1 MEDPRVAPLNRRDT
15 LKLLAVAGTVSAT
28 VNAAGRASFA
38 QGQGV
43 FRHGVASGDPDGTS
57 VVLWTHLT
65 TEQPSA
71 TVRWEVA
78 TGEDFAEI
86 VAEGEAAASAM
97 RDHTVK
103 VVAEGLEPG
112 QTYRYRFTSGDE
124 TSPTGRTRTL
134 PEGPLE
140 RLGIAVASCTNYPLG
155 HFNAY
160 DAIARD
166 PEVEFV
172 FHTGD
177 YIYEYSTEGWGG
189 EVARALGRES
199 LPDREIVS
207 LADYRQRHAQYKS
220 DPGSQAMHA
229 AHPLVACWDDHEVT
243 NNPWTGGAQNHQPE
257 EEGDWEARRAAALQ
271 AYFEWMPLREPEERR
286 RYWRTYRFGDLATF
300 VILETRHTGRD
311 QEPAYPDWSTIQTQE
326 DRDRAWAELVVR
338 PNRQMLAPDMAADAR
353 AALEGSVA
361 AGEPWRIVGS
371 ASPIERFNIPDIV
384 SHGIAREELS
394 EGLAYLADH
403 GRWNWP
409 WYTDTW
415 DGYPQARQAFYDMA
429 REAGAQD
436 LLVLTGDTHQ
446 FFAAELMDDEGRRM
460 GVELGTAGISS
471 PSEYVDTGLDPE
483 VGRRL
488 DAIYAEH
495 MPEVHWTEGLHNGYV
510 RVVLGREEAV
520 ATVVAVDTVMSTD
533 YATEELFT
541 GRIVRSDG
549 TIGFTAA

>member
-1 MEDPRVAPLNRRDT
+1 MARLNRRET
-15 LKLLAVAGTVSAT
+15 LKLLAVAGTVSAG
-28 VNAAGRASFA
+28 ARPGLA
-38 QGQGV
+38 QAPAEGA
-43 FRHGVASGDPDGTS
+43 FRHGVASGDPDASS
-57 VVLWTHLT
+57 VVLWTRVSSD
-65 TEQPSA
+65 EAAPS
-71 TVRWEVA
+71 VRWEVA
-78 TGEDFAEI
+78 ADPEFATV
-86 VAEGEAAASAM
+86 VAAGEATTSAE

-103 VVAEGLEPG
+103 VVVGELEPG
-112 QTYRYRFTSGDE
+112 AAYFYRFTAGDE
-124 TSPTGRTRTL
+124 TSPAGRTRTL
-134 PEGPLE
+134 PEGPVD

-166 PEVEFV
+166 AQVDVV
-172 FHTGD
+172 FHAGD

-220 DPGSQAMHA
+220 DPASQAMHA
-229 AHPLVACWDDHEVT
+229 AHPFVACWDDHEVT
-243 NNPWTGGAQNHQPE
+243 NNPWTGGAQNHQPG
-257 EEGDWEARRAAALQ
+257 EEGDWEARRAAALR
-271 AYFEWMPLREPEERR
+271 AYFEWMPIRDPEPRR

-311 QEPAYPDWSTIQTQE
+311 QEPAYPDWATIETQE
-326 DRDRAWAELVVR
+326 DRDRAWRQLIVE
-338 PNRQMLAPDMAADAR
+338 PNRRMLASEMAADAE
-353 AALEGSVA
+353 ASLEASVA

-371 ASPIERFNIPDIV
+371 ASPLERFNIPDIV
-384 SHGIAREELS
+384 SLGIAREELS
-394 EGLAYLADH
+394 EGLEYLADH

-429 REAGAQD
+429 REAGARD

-510 RVVLGREEAV
+510 RIVLGREEAV
-520 ATVVAVDTVMSTD
+520 ATVIGVDTVMSTD
-533 YATEELFT
+533 YQTVELFR

-549 TIGFTAA
+549 TLGFAAG

>member
-1 MEDPRVAPLNRRDT
+1 MAPLNRRET
-15 LKLLAVAGTVSAT
+15 LKLLAVAGTVSA
-28 VNAAGRASFA
+28 VAHPGRAQA
-38 QGQGV
+38 PAGGA
-43 FRHGVASGDPDGTS
+43 FRHGVASGDPDATS
-57 VVLWTHLT
+57 VVLWTRLSS
-65 TEQPSA
+65 EEAAPS
-71 TVRWEVA
+71 VRWELASDEGFADVVA
-78 TGEDFAEI
+78 Q
-86 VAEGEAAASAM
+86 GEAATSAE

-103 VVAEGLEPG
+103 VVVGELEPG
-112 QTYRYRFTSGDE
+112 AAYFYRFTLGGE
-124 TSPTGRTRTL
+124 TSATGRTRTL
-134 PEGPLE
+134 PQGPLD

-166 PEVEFV
+166 EEVDFV
-172 FHTGD
+172 FHAGD

-199 LPDREIVS
+199 LPDREIVT

-220 DPGSQAMHA
+220 DPASQAMHA
-229 AHPLVACWDDHEVT
+229 AHPFVACWDDHEVT

-257 EEGDWEARRAAALQ
+257 EEGDWETRRANALR
-271 AYFEWMPLREPEERR
+271 AYFEWMPIRDPEPRR
-286 RYWRTYRFGDLATF
+286 RYWRSYRFGDLATF

-311 QEPAYPDWSTIQTQE
+311 REPPYPDWATIETQE
-326 DRDRAWAELVVR
+326 DRDRAWQELIVE
-338 PNRQMLAPDMAADAR
+338 PNRRMLAPEMAADAR
-353 AALEGSVA
+353 AGLEASVA
-361 AGEPWRIVGS
+361 AGEPWRLVGS
-371 ASPIERFNIPDIV
+371 ASPLERFAIPDIV
-384 SHGIAREELS
+384 SLGVAREELS
-394 EGLAYLADH
+394 EGLEYLADH

-429 REAGAQD
+429 RGAGARD

-488 DAIYAEH
+488 DTIYAEH

-520 ATVVAVDTVMSTD
+520 ATVIGVDTVMSTD
-533 YATEELFT
+533 YRTVELFR

-549 TIGFTAA
+549 TLGFAAV

>member
-1 MEDPRVAPLNRRDT
+1 MAPLNRRET
-15 LKLLAVAGTVSAT
+15 LKLLAVAGTVSA
-28 VNAAGRASFA
+28 VAHPGRAQA
-38 QGQGV
+38 PAGGA
-43 FRHGVASGDPDGTS
+43 FRHGVASGDPDATS
-57 VVLWTHLT
+57 VVLWTRLSSEEAT
-65 TEQPSA
+65 PS
-71 TVRWEVA
+71 VRWELA
-78 TGEDFAEI
+78 SDEGFAD
-86 VAEGEAAASAM
+86 VVVQGEAATSAE

-103 VVAEGLEPG
+103 VVVGELEPG
-112 QTYRYRFTSGDE
+112 AAYFYRFTLGGE

-134 PEGPLE
+134 PEGPVD

-166 PEVEFV
+166 PEVDFV
-172 FHTGD
+172 FHAGD

-207 LADYRQRHAQYKS
+207 LADYRLRHAQYKS
-220 DPGSQAMHA
+220 DPASQAMHA
-229 AHPLVACWDDHEVT
+229 AHPFVACWDDHEVT
-243 NNPWTGGAQNHQPE
+243 NNPWTGGAQNHQPD
-257 EEGDWEARRAAALQ
+257 EEGDWEARRAAALR
-271 AYFEWMPLREPEERR
+271 AYFEWMPIRDPEPRR

-311 QEPAYPDWSTIQTQE
+311 REPAYPDWSQIETQE
-326 DRDRAWAELVVR
+326 DRDRAWRELIVEPKR
-338 PNRQMLAPDMAADAR
+338 RMLAPEMAADAK
-353 AALEGSVA
+353 AGLEASVA

-371 ASPIERFNIPDIV
+371 ASPLERFAIPDIV
-384 SHGIAREELS
+384 SLGIAREELS

-429 REAGAQD
+429 REAGARD

-495 MPEVHWTEGLHNGYV
+495 MPEAHWTEGLHNGYV

-520 ATVVAVDTVMSTD
+520 ATMIGVDTVMSTD
-533 YATEELFT
+533 YRTVELFR

-549 TIGFTAA
+549 TLGFAAG